1 VAEEGAMK
9 ETTIILA
16 DDHPLLR
23 LGLREIIHQHSG
35 FRVVAEAGNGE
46 RAFELIEQLRPSI
59 AILDIDMPKLS
70 GLEVVKKILTRKIPT
85 EIIILTMHSE
95 ASFFERA
102 LDLGVLAYVS
112 KDSVENEIFAAIESV
127 QNGKPY
133 ISSSLS
139 DILLKRNNRSKEGVE
154 KKLGITELSPAE
166 RKVLKL
172 VADNKTTKEIADMLF
187 VSERT
192 VESHRS
198 SICTKLDLHG
208 QNALLRYAMA
218 FKNRI

>member
-1 VAEEGAMK
+1 MR

-23 LGLREIIHQHSG
+23 LGLRDIIHQHAG
-35 FRVVAEAGNGE
+35 FRVIAEAGNGE
-46 RAFELIEQLRPSI
+46 RALELIEELRPAI
-59 AILDIDMPKLS
+59 AVLDIDMPKMS
-70 GLEVVKKILTRKIPT
+70 GLEVVKQILAQKIPT
-85 EIIILTMHSE
+85 EIIILTMHDE

-102 LDLGVLAYVS
+102 LDLGISAYVL

-133 ISSSLS
+133 ISPSLS
-139 DILLKRNNRSKEGVE
+139 NILLKRNHRSQEGIE
-154 KKLGITELSPAE
+154 KKLGITDLTPAE

-172 VADNKTTKEIADMLF
+172 VADNKTTKEIADLLF
-187 VSERT
+187 ISERT

-198 SICTKLDLHG
+198 SICSKLDLHG
-208 QNALLRYAMA
+208 QNALLRYAMT

>member
-1 VAEEGAMK
+1 MK
-9 ETTIILA
+9 ETTIVLA

-23 LGLREIIHQHSG
+23 LGLREIIHRHAG

-85 EIIILTMHSE
+85 EIIILTMHGE

-139 DILLKRNNRSKEGVE
+139 DVLLKHNNRSKEGVE

-208 QNALLRYAMA
+208 QNALLRYAMT

>member
-1 VAEEGAMK
+1 MK
-9 ETTIILA
+9 NITIILA

-23 LGLREIIHQHSG
+23 LGLCEIIHRHDG

-46 RAFELIEQLRPSI
+46 RALELIEALRPAI
-59 AILDIDMPKLS
+59 AVLDIDMPKLS
-70 GLEVVKKILTRKIPT
+70 GLEVVKQVLARKIPT
-85 EIIILTMHSE
+85 EIIILTMHDE

-102 LDLGVLAYVS
+102 LNLGVLGYVL
-112 KDSVENEIFAAIESV
+112 KESVENEIIAAIESV

-133 ISSSLS
+133 VSPSLS
-139 DILLKRNNRSKEGVE
+139 NILLKRNPHSQDGTE
-154 KKLGITELSPAE
+154 KKLGITDLTPAE

-172 VADNKTTKEIADMLF
+172 VADNKTTKEIADILF

-198 SICTKLDLHG
+198 SICAKLDLHG
-208 QNALLRYAMA
+208 QNALLRYAMT
-218 FKNRI
+218 FKHRL

>member
-1 VAEEGAMK
+1 MK

-16 DDHPLLR
+16 DDHPLIR
-23 LGLREIIHQHSG
+23 LGLRDIIHQHDG

-46 RAFELIEQLRPSI
+46 RALELIEGLRPAI
-59 AILDIDMPKLS
+59 AILDIDMPKMS
-70 GLEVVKKILTRKIPT
+70 GLEVVKQILKRKIPT
-85 EIIILTMHSE
+85 EIIMLTMHDE
-95 ASFFERA
+95 ASFLERA
-102 LDLGVLAYVS
+102 LDLGVSAYVL
-112 KDSVENEIFAAIESV
+112 KDSIGSEIFAAIESV

-139 DILLKRNNRSKEGVE
+139 NILLKHNHRSLEGIE
-154 KKLGITELSPAE
+154 KKLGITDLTPAE

-192 VESHRS
+192 IESHRS
-198 SICTKLDLHG
+198 SICSKLDLHG
-208 QNALLRYAMA
+208 QNALLRYAMM

>member
-1 VAEEGAMK
+1 MREI
-9 ETTIILA
+9 TIILA

-23 LGLREIIHQHSG
+23 LGLREIIHQHTG

-46 RAFELIEQLRPSI
+46 RALELIEQLRPSI

-70 GLEVVKKILTRKIPT
+70 GLDVVKQILKRKIPT
-85 EIIILTMHSE
+85 EIIILTMHGE
-95 ASFFERA
+95 ASFLERA
-102 LDLGVLAYVS
+102 IDLGVMGYVL
-112 KDSVENEIFAAIESV
+112 KESVEYEICAAIESV
-127 QNGKPY
+127 HNGKPY
-133 ISSSLS
+133 VSPSLS
-139 DILLKRNNRSKEGVE
+139 NILLKRNNRSKEGVE

-198 SICTKLDLHG
+198 SICSKLDLHG
-208 QNALLRYAMA
+208 QNALLRYAMTI
-218 FKNRI
+218 KNRI

>member
-1 VAEEGAMK
+1 MR

-16 DDHPLLR
+16 DDHPLMR
-23 LGLREIIHQHSG
+23 LGLREIIHQHTG
-35 FRVVAEAGNGE
+35 FRVVADAGNGE
-46 RAFELIEQLRPSI
+46 RALELIEEVRPSL

-70 GLEVVKKILTRKIPT
+70 GLEVAKQILARKIPT

-102 LDLGVLAYVS
+102 MDLGVSGYVL
-112 KDSVENEIFAAIESV
+112 KESVEHEICEAIESIV
-127 QNGKPY
+127 NGKPY
-133 ISSSLS
+133 VSPSFSN
-139 DILLKRNNRSKEGVE
+139 ILLKRNSHAQEGIE
-154 KKLGITELSPAE
+154 KKLGLTDLSPSE

-172 VADNKTTKEIADMLF
+172 VADNKTTKEIADILF

-198 SICTKLDLHG
+198 SICSKLGLHG
-208 QNALLRYAMA
+208 QNSLLRYAMTL
-218 FKNRI
+218 KNRL